1 MPLSHVVLLQRDP
14 NVTESMAASLST
26 SFSSIDATH
35 SIEKLQRSIA
45 ECRPALV
52 IVDLEMISMN
62 DVQRLCTDFS
72 DVKVICTHRLADD
85 EMWTQALGA
94 GAVDV
99 CPSFDIG
106 GIANSAVRN
115 TAMA

>member
-1 MPLSHVVLLQRDP
+1 
-14 NVTESMAASLST
+14 MAATLSK
-26 SFSSIDATH
+26 SFSSIDAIH
-35 SIEKLQRSIA
+35 SIDKLQKSMT
-45 ECRPALV
+45 EHRPAVV
-52 IVDLEMISMN
+52 IIDLEMVSMN
-62 DVQRLCTDFS
+62 DVKRLCSDFS

-85 EMWTQALGA
+85 EMWTQALSA

-106 GIANSAVRN
+106 GIANSALRN